1 MRKIHPLLRA
11 LAGAALAAGALA
23 LPAAPAEAGLP
34 VFDAANYAQNLV
46 QAARALDQINNQ
58 VKSLQN
64 QASMLDSMARNLK
77 TVDFPQLQAINS
89 AMQRIDALM
98 SKAQAIGFDLDR
110 LDRQVSTLFPGEPG
124 NALSADARVK
134 AARERL
140 DAAVSAYRQSMAVQA
155 GVVENVREDSALLA
169 ALSATSQRAVG
180 ALQVDQAA
188 NQLLALSIK
197 QQLQLQSLMA
207 TGYRASAIDAE
218 RRAQAEADGRA
229 RTRSFLEGSAALPAG
244 N

>member
-1 MRKIHPLLRA
+1 MRKMHALLNA
-11 LAGAALAAGALA
+11 LAGAALAASVLA
-23 LPAAPAEAGLP
+23 VPAAPAQAGLP

-64 QASMLDSMARNLK
+64 QASMLESMTRNLR

-89 AMQRIDALM
+89 AMQRIGGLM
-98 SKAQAIGFDLDR
+98 GEAQAIGFNLDR
-110 LDRQVSTLFPGEPG
+110 LDGEVSTLFPGEVG
-124 NALSADARVK
+124 KALSADPRVK

-140 DAAVSAYRQSMAVQA
+140 DAAFSAYRQSMAVQA
-155 GVVENVREDSALLA
+155 GVVQNVREDSEQLA

-180 ALQVDQAA
+180 ALQVGQAA
-188 NQLLALSIK
+188 NQLLAFSIK
-197 QQLQLQSLMA
+197 QQLQLQALMA
-207 TGYRASAIDAE
+207 TAYRASAIDAE
-218 RRAQAEADGRA
+218 RRSQAEADGRT
-229 RTRSFLEGSAALPAG
+229 RTRSFLDGSGALPAG